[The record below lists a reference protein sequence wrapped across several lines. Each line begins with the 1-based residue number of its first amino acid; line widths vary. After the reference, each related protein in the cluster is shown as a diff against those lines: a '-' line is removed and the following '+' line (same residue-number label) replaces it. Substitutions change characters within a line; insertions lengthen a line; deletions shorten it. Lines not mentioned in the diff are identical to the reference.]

1 MPEGRMRCRLRVAEP
16 FTNEKVTLRSVTR
29 CRATPHSSAPPPPS
43 PRRGRLTVGFCF
55 ADRDFQTA
63 SPEVYAILC
72 SCKERLCQESTLR
85 GFRREVR
92 FIMSP
97 PGKRRHNE
105 LNAAPPPENPR
116 GTGKLGEANNR
127 DIVQSGESFRVRG
140 KTCLF
145 GEPRGTKE
153 LIFLQKF
160 LKFQET
166 SFKKFLG
173 GSGQSP
179 A

>member
-1 MPEGRMRCRLRVAEP
+1 M
-16 FTNEKVTLRSVTR
+16 
-29 CRATPHSSAPPPPS
+29 
-43 PRRGRLTVGFCF
+43 
-55 ADRDFQTA
+55 
-63 SPEVYAILC
+63 
-72 SCKERLCQESTLR
+72 
-85 GFRREVR
+85 R

-116 GTGKLGEANNR
+116 RTGKTGEVADR
-127 DIVQSGESFRVRG
+127 DFVHSRESFGIMG

-145 GEPRGTKE
+145 GEPRGTKK

>member
-1 MPEGRMRCRLRVAEP
+1 M
-16 FTNEKVTLRSVTR
+16 
-29 CRATPHSSAPPPPS
+29 
-43 PRRGRLTVGFCF
+43 
-55 ADRDFQTA
+55 
-63 SPEVYAILC
+63 
-72 SCKERLCQESTLR
+72 
-85 GFRREVR
+85 R

-97 PGKRRHNE
+97 PGKQRHNE
-105 LNAAPPPENPR
+105 LNAAPPPETPR
-116 GTGKLGEANNR
+116 GTGKLGETNNR

-145 GEPRGTKE
+145 GEPRGTKK

-160 LKFQET
+160 LRFQET

>member
-16 FTNEKVTLRSVTR
+16 FTNEKVTLCSVTR

-43 PRRGRLTVGFCF
+43 PQRGRLTVGFCF

-116 GTGKLGEANNR
+116 RTGATG
-127 DIVQSGESFRVRG
+127 
-140 KTCLF
+140 
-145 GEPRGTKE
+145 
-153 LIFLQKF
+153 
-160 LKFQET
+160 
-166 SFKKFLG
+166 G
-173 GSGQSP
+173 GSDGDATSGGKRCLVRAKPFDRRLP
-179 A
+179 ARKN